1 MDRFTRRASDAGRS
15 SANPSPVPKR
25 KVADHGAIGNR
36 STMALVALDG
46 AIDFLC
52 WPNFDSPSIFAALL
66 DPDVGGSFELAPVID
81 NARVIQTY
89 IPDSNVLITRWLG
102 DAASAEVMDLMTGP
116 VKSARGASRL
126 IRRVRVSRGNAR
138 FNLRCDPRPDYARAR
153 PLITVGNH
161 EVTFKAAGAP
171 ELRLRG
177 LVNFSEEETG
187 ATVEFTLGAGET
199 MTFVLDEAGD
209 ADLSKDDLDRLIKDT
224 TRRWQTWAARSTYT
238 GRWRD
243 VVTRSALVLKMMTS
257 REHGSIIAAPTF
269 GLPETSGGT
278 RNWDYRATWIRD
290 ASFTVYSLMR
300 LGYQE
305 EAVAFTRW
313 VAKRAATCS
322 QGRLQVMYAYD
333 GSPVPKEVSLDHFEG
348 YGGAKPVRIGNAAA
362 GQIQLDIFGALLDS
376 IYLSNKYGEAISHAD
391 WLGVCRVV
399 DYVCENWQKPD
410 AGIWE
415 SRSDTSEHL
424 HSRLMCWVA
433 VDRALRLANK
443 RSLNAPFE
451 RWAEVRNAI
460 NDDIWVNFWND
471 EVGHFVRRKGSRD
484 LDGAILMMPL
494 VRFIGST
501 DPAWLATLDAIGE
514 RLADDGLVMRYDHEG
529 SAARNEGSFAACAFW
544 YVECLARAGR
554 VEQARTNFEKL
565 IAYGNHVQLYA
576 EEFSSRAELV
586 GNFPQALTHL
596 ALISAAL
603 YLDRAIDG
611 HKGLQWR
618 P

>member
-1 MDRFTRRASDAGRS
+1 MDSFTRRASDADRS
-15 SANPSPVPKR
+15 SANPSTVPKR
-25 KVADHGAIGNR
+25 TVADHGAVGNL

-66 DPDVGGSFELAPVID
+66 DPDVGGSFQLAPVID

-126 IRRVRVSRGNAR
+126 IRRVRVSRGKAR

-153 PLITVGNH
+153 PRITVGNQ

-177 LVNFSEEETG
+177 LTIFSEEETG
-187 ATVEFTLGAGET
+187 ATADFTLRAGET

-209 ADLSKDDLDRLIKDT
+209 ADLSKDDLDRLIEDT
-224 TRRWQTWAARSTYT
+224 TRRWQTWAASSTYT

-257 REHGSIIAAPTF
+257 RKHGSIIAAPTF
-269 GLPETSGGT
+269 GLPETPGGS

-305 EAVAFTRW
+305 EAIAFTRW
-313 VAKRAATCS
+313 AAERAATCPH
-322 QGRLQVMYAYD
+322 GRLQVMYAYD
-333 GSPVPKEVSLDHFEG
+333 GGPVPKEVNLDHLKG
-348 YGGAKPVRIGNAAA
+348 YGGAQPVRIGNAAA
-362 GQIQLDIFGALLDS
+362 EQIQLDIFGALLDS

-391 WLGVCRVV
+391 WRGVCRVV
-399 DYVCENWQKPD
+399 DHVCDNWQKPD

-451 RWAEVRNAI
+451 RWTEVRNAI

-514 RLADDGLVMRYDHEG
+514 RLADDGLVMRYDHED

-544 YVECLARAGR
+544 YVECLARSGR
-554 VEQARTNFEKL
+554 VEQARMNFEKL

-576 EEFSSRAELV
+576 EEFSPRADLV

-611 HKGLQWR
+611 HKGQQWR